1 MALAEHLS
9 ALYLGSEVGEAVR
22 MSEASSRA
30 MAHLKAGDHL
40 CCLYE
45 PGEGRRALVT
55 ALMRQGL
62 EQGEKVIY
70 VAEARSVDTILGH
83 LREDGL
89 AVEPYL
95 ECGQLAVLSHSEV
108 CPQDGASGPE
118 RLMAVLR
125 SELDRSLAQG
135 YSALRFTAEMSWGLR
150 APSDGKWLMEYE
162 SGLDRFLPGSR
173 CVAICQYNMH
183 RFDPAILL
191 EMLRTHPLVAVGTDV
206 YDNFYYVPPADLV
219 TGDPPAAELRRRL
232 QNLAVRRQGEE
243 GLRGCRERL
252 QRVISTFPSSRDPTQ
267 VHAESDGAAEAPAG
281 VQDWA
286 LDPVTRQWLPDLLQ
300 AIVSCAVG
308 LLSAR
313 GGGIYLYRL
322 ATDDLELR
330 YRLELGHRK
339 EVLSRGEGLCGN
351 VLATGRPMTLADLR
365 QLEDVSA
372 QCAEPESA
380 CAVAAPI
387 ISAGQ
392 IQGVLYLTDEH
403 SRFLSRADVALLE
416 RFTPLAAAALEQRR
430 LLEEQWAQW
439 HEVET
444 LRQASAAVT
453 EIPGLDERLE
463 RILEQLQRV
472 VPYDSASVQLL
483 RDDHLEIVGGRGF
496 AEPEA
501 IIGLMSPVA
510 AGTPNLAVIEDR
522 HPVLLRGAPAINLG
536 FSQPAHD
543 HVRCWLGVPLIVSDH
558 VIGML
563 TVHAFD
569 ENHFDETH
577 AGLVFP
583 FAHQAAV
590 AIENARLYEEARRYA
605 AELETLQR
613 TSLELTSSL
622 DPSAVLDTIA
632 DSALSLV
639 GASNC
644 HIYLYNETT
653 ETLTF
658 GTALW
663 EDGRREPAC
672 ERPRSDGLTA
682 TVARQGQAM
691 VINDA
696 VHHHL
701 YATPEAQEWGV
712 EAIVGF
718 PLKRA
723 ERVLGVGTI
732 AFLKPHVF
740 IEDEVRILGL
750 LADQAAIAI
759 DNARLFQETEQLRA
773 FNESIVQSVAE
784 AILMEDADGSVT
796 FSNRTAQELLGYTQK
811 ELSRLHWSAIVP
823 ETEKGRIGE
832 ELTKRPAGIM
842 SRYET
847 VLLSKEGR
855 RVPVIV
861 SARPLFADGRFVG
874 VLSAFTD
881 ITERKRMEERVRGQE
896 RLAAVGQL
904 AAGIAHDFNNILTS
918 MIGFAQLVGMRAD
931 VPESARADVGQIVE
945 GGQRAA
951 NLIGQ
956 ILDFSRKSLIS
967 PQPLD
972 LVPLLQ
978 ETVRFL
984 QRTIPESIRVV
995 LEMAAEE
1002 YWVQADPTQ
1011 IRRALTNL
1019 AVNARDAMASPS
1031 IVGSPSG
1038 GELRFRLSH
1047 LTLRPED
1054 ARPFASMA
1062 PGDWITLSVSD
1073 TGSGIPSKVVPHIY
1087 EPFFTTKKPG
1097 EGTGLGLAQVYGI
1110 VKQHDGFID
1119 VATQVDRGTTFT
1131 MYLPPLAERQQP
1143 ARDTAQEAL
1152 GRGCGEII
1160 LVVED
1165 EPQVLG
1171 VCKAMLEHLGYV
1183 VVTASTGLQAL
1194 DVYKRQGSEIALVL
1208 ADVVMPQMG
1217 GTELCQALW
1226 AWDSKVK
1233 MVVMTGYPL
1242 EEEGQQLLERGIVDW
1257 ILKPLDLSRLAQV
1270 VGDAL
1275 A

>member
-1 MALAEHLS
+1 
-9 ALYLGSEVGEAVR
+9 
-22 MSEASSRA
+22 
-30 MAHLKAGDHL
+30 
-40 CCLYE
+40 
-45 PGEGRRALVT
+45 
-55 ALMRQGL
+55 
-62 EQGEKVIY
+62 
-70 VAEARSVDTILGH
+70 
-83 LREDGL
+83 
-89 AVEPYL
+89 
-95 ECGQLAVLSHSEV
+95 
-108 CPQDGASGPE
+108 
-118 RLMAVLR
+118 
-125 SELDRSLAQG
+125 
-135 YSALRFTAEMSWGLR
+135 
-150 APSDGKWLMEYE
+150 
-162 SGLDRFLPGSR
+162 
-173 CVAICQYNMH
+173 
-183 RFDPAILL
+183 
-191 EMLRTHPLVAVGTDV
+191 
-206 YDNFYYVPPADLV
+206 
-219 TGDPPAAELRRRL
+219 
-232 QNLAVRRQGEE
+232 
-243 GLRGCRERL
+243 
-252 QRVISTFPSSRDPTQ
+252 
-267 VHAESDGAAEAPAG
+267 
-281 VQDWA
+281 
-286 LDPVTRQWLPDLLQ
+286 
-300 AIVSCAVG
+300 
-308 LLSAR
+308 
-313 GGGIYLYRL
+313 
-322 ATDDLELR
+322 
-330 YRLELGHRK
+330 
-339 EVLSRGEGLCGN
+339 
-351 VLATGRPMTLADLR
+351 
-365 QLEDVSA
+365 
-372 QCAEPESA
+372 
-380 CAVAAPI
+380 
-387 ISAGQ
+387 
-392 IQGVLYLTDEH
+392 
-403 SRFLSRADVALLE
+403 
-416 RFTPLAAAALEQRR
+416 
-430 LLEEQWAQW
+430 
-439 HEVET
+439 
-444 LRQASAAVT
+444 
-453 EIPGLDERLE
+453 
-463 RILEQLQRV
+463 
-472 VPYDSASVQLL
+472 
-483 RDDHLEIVGGRGF
+483 
-496 AEPEA
+496 
-501 IIGLMSPVA
+501 
-510 AGTPNLAVIEDR
+510 
-522 HPVLLRGAPAINLG
+522 
-536 FSQPAHD
+536 
-543 HVRCWLGVPLIVSDH
+543 
-558 VIGML
+558 
-563 TVHAFD
+563 
-569 ENHFDETH
+569 
-577 AGLVFP
+577 
-583 FAHQAAV
+583 
-590 AIENARLYEEARRYA
+590 
-605 AELETLQR
+605 
-613 TSLELTSSL
+613 
-622 DPSAVLDTIA
+622 
-632 DSALSLV
+632 
-639 GASNC
+639 
-644 HIYLYNETT
+644 
-653 ETLTF
+653 
-658 GTALW
+658 
-663 EDGRREPAC
+663 
-672 ERPRSDGLTA
+672 
-682 TVARQGQAM
+682 
-691 VINDA
+691 
-696 VHHHL
+696 
-701 YATPEAQEWGV
+701 
-712 EAIVGF
+712 
-718 PLKRA
+718 
-723 ERVLGVGTI
+723 
-732 AFLKPHVF
+732 
-740 IEDEVRILGL
+740 
-750 LADQAAIAI
+750 
-759 DNARLFQETEQLRA
+759 
-773 FNESIVQSVAE
+773 
-784 AILMEDADGSVT
+784 MEDADGSVT